1 LPTKIGIFLL
11 LLLKHA
17 VVDLWLQSYNGIV
30 QKTVYVSN
38 AHKHYLQHAI
48 FTFAVLFFFGPVEF
62 VLLATFLDY
71 VAHWHID
78 LVKSRIV
85 QHFEVDRQSSTF
97 WTIQAVDQALHYLTY
112 FLIVILHQQYVV

>member
-1 LPTKIGIFLL
+1 
-11 LLLKHA
+11 LLKHA
-17 VVDLWLQSYNGIV
+17 VVDLCMQSYNGAV
-30 QKTVYVSN
+30 KKTEYISN
-38 AHKHYLQHAI
+38 AHKHYLQHGI
-48 FTFAVLFFFGPVEF
+48 FTFAVLFFFGPLEF

-85 QHFEVDRQSSTF
+85 QRFEVNRQSSTF

-112 FLIVILHQQYVV
+112 FVIVISYQQYVV